1 MKKILLFIFIF
12 VCFYTLNVKAS
23 GVMFNPVKSNGKY
36 VLEITQDNKKIDYQ
50 DAMKKYG
57 LDNYLTIYID
67 GENKYFYQ
75 GIEIPEE
82 KYLIGKSGEEAD
94 KVVLQ
99 YQEFG
104 YRVHNSEEIINAIKD
119 IYSSKLFGKY
129 HLIYTIYE
137 KNDFDINY
145 IENEYLK
152 LYATDLNKNMYKYNE
167 YGISHPIRFSPSIDE
182 EIIINHN
189 YVKTT
194 TEEEKIVDK
203 FL

>member
-82 KYLIGKSGEEAD
+82 KYLVGKSGEEECI
-94 KVVLQ
+94 LP
-99 YQEFG
+99 G
-104 YRVHNSEEIINAIKD
+104 VHPPLEKGGGPSW
-119 IYSSKLFGKY
+119 SKG
-129 HLIYTIYE
+129 
-137 KNDFDINY
+137 
-145 IENEYLK
+145 
-152 LYATDLNKNMYKYNE
+152 
-167 YGISHPIRFSPSIDE
+167 FSP
-182 EIIINHN
+182 
-189 YVKTT
+189 
-194 TEEEKIVDK
+194 
-203 FL
+203 